1 MRVSAESKCIR
12 KKVGAI
18 AVKEDRII
26 SIGWNGTFSGHDN
39 CCEEK
44 IPGSGGGWLDPDEFF
59 ERFPYEEYDP
69 EIQMARRYGL
79 KTKPE
84 VIHAESNM
92 IGKLAGSHE
101 SAKDATI
108 YVTCAPC
115 LDCAKQLAVAK
126 VKEVIYNEEYRG
138 TEGIEYLHSCNIPVI
153 KLNNNEVET

>member
-1 MRVSAESKCIR
+1 MDVATRVSAESKCIR

-26 SIGWNGTFSGHDN
+26 SIGWNGTAPGHDN

-44 IPGSGGGWLDPDEFF
+44 LLASGGGWLDPDEIF
-59 ERFPYEEYDP
+59 ERYPYVDENNN
-69 EIQMARRYGL
+69 RYGL
-79 KTKPE
+79 RTKPD

-115 LDCAKQLAVAK
+115 LDCAKQLVVAK

-138 TEGIEYLHSCNIPVI
+138 TEGIEYLQKCSIPVT
-153 KLNNNEVET
+153 KLEDNNEVES